1 MGGQILKQLD
11 KDVCIN
17 LFLGIQHIFQN
28 GVSFLIVLNLSCYSS
43 EQLGD
48 PQWWQDVLVQYR
60 IVPNSL
66 AMEKITTESR

>member
-11 KDVCIN
+11 EDVCIN
-17 LFLGIQHIFQN
+17 LFLRIQHIFQN
-28 GVSFLIVLNLSCYSS
+28 GVSFLIILNLSCYSS

-48 PQWWQDVLVQYR
+48 PRWRRDILVQCR
-60 IVPNSL
+60 ITPNSL